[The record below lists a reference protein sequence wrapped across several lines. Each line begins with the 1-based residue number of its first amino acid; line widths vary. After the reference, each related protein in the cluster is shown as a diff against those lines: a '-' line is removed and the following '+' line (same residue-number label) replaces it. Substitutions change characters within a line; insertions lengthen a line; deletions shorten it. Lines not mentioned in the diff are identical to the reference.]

1 MVEMQVVC
9 QVVSRVLYRIVMRVL
24 IGLLLLIPVAGAQTI
39 EASLLAQPPLS
50 AKEKL
55 EVRMRRIASPMTQL
69 GALTGAAINQW
80 RDEPSEWGQGWDA
93 YATRVGSAE
102 GIAVSYNAIGAT
114 SDLLFHLD
122 PRYRRM
128 PNGRVKARIWNAI
141 SQEFVAYKDSGGRM
155 INVST
160 LAGSYGAG
168 FIANTWEPADHS
180 KASDAFVRGT
190 LSIATH
196 TGGNVA
202 REFLPD
208 LLRHFRHSPKS
219 PARSAASNQP

>member
-1 MVEMQVVC
+1 
-9 QVVSRVLYRIVMRVL
+9 MRVL
-24 IGLLLLIPVAGAQTI
+24 LAALVFTPLVSAQIIAT
-39 EASLLAQPPLS
+39 AAQPARPLT

-55 EVRMRRIASPMTQL
+55 ELRLRRIVSPMTQL
-69 GALTGAAINQW
+69 GVLTGSAINQW

-93 YATRVGSAE
+93 YGTRVASAE
-102 GIAVSYNAIGAT
+102 GVALSYSTIGAA
-114 SDLLFHLD
+114 SDMALHLD

-128 PNGRVKARIWNAI
+128 PNGTVKARIWNAI
-141 SQEFVAYKDSGGRM
+141 SQEFLAYKDSGGRM

-168 FIANTWEPADHS
+168 FIANAWEPADHA

-208 LLRHFRHSPKS
+208 LIHHFRHSGKAQGNAGA
-219 PARSAASNQP
+219 PAHQ

>member
-1 MVEMQVVC
+1 MV
-9 QVVSRVLYRIVMRVL
+9 VMRVL
-24 IGLLLLIPVAGAQTI
+24 TIAVLFFVSLADAQTI
-39 EASLLAQPPLS
+39 DANQPVQPIS
-50 AKEKL
+50 AREKL
-55 EVRMRRIASPMTQL
+55 EHRMRKMVSPMTQL
-69 GALTGAAINQW
+69 GVLTGAAVNQW

-93 YATRVGSAE
+93 YGTRVGSAE
-102 GIAVSYNAIGAT
+102 GIAASYNAIGAA
-114 SDLLFHLD
+114 SDLVLHLD

-128 PNGRVKARIWNAI
+128 PHASMKARIWNAI
-141 SQEFVAYKDSGGRM
+141 SQEFLAYKDSGGRM

-168 FIANTWEPADHS
+168 FIANTWEPAAHG
-180 KASDAFVRGT
+180 KASDAWVRGT

-208 LLRHFRHSPKS
+208 LFNRLRHSRKAQTSSGPTTK
-219 PARSAASNQP
+219 P

>member
-1 MVEMQVVC
+1 
-9 QVVSRVLYRIVMRVL
+9 MRVVIAVL
-24 IGLLLLIPVAGAQTI
+24 VFIPTMSAQVI
-39 EASLLAQPPLS
+39 ETTLSPALPLT

-55 EVRMRRIASPMTQL
+55 ELRIRRVASPMTQL
-69 GALTGAAINQW
+69 GVLTGSAINQW

-93 YATRVGSAE
+93 YGTRVGSAE
-102 GIAVSYNAIGAT
+102 GIAVSYNAIGAA
-114 SDLLFHLD
+114 SDLALHLD
-122 PRYRRM
+122 SRYRRM
-128 PNGRVKARIWNAI
+128 PKGTVKARIWNAI
-141 SQEFVAYKDSGGRM
+141 SQEFLAYKDSGGRT

-208 LLRHFRHSPKS
+208 FIHRFRHSPKTKTTS
-219 PARSAASNQP
+219 PASNKP

>member
-1 MVEMQVVC
+1 
-9 QVVSRVLYRIVMRVL
+9 MRVL
-24 IGLLLLIPVAGAQTI
+24 TIAVLLFAPAAGAQPI
-39 EASLLAQPPLS
+39 EANHPAQPLS

-55 EVRMRRIASPMTQL
+55 EIRMRKIVSPMTQL
-69 GALTGAAINQW
+69 GVLTGSAINQW
-80 RDEPSEWGQGWDA
+80 RDEPSEWGQGWDG

-102 GIAVSYNAIGAT
+102 GIAVSYNAVAAT
-114 SDLLFHLD
+114 SDMLFHLD

-128 PNGRVKARIWNAI
+128 PNAGVKARIWNAI
-141 SQEFVAYKDSGGRM
+141 SQEFLAYKDSGGRT

-168 FIANTWEPADHS
+168 FIANTWEPPDHS
-180 KASDAFVRGT
+180 KASDAIVRGT
-190 LSIATH
+190 LSIASH

-208 LLRHFRHSPKS
+208 LFRRLRHSRK
-219 PARSAASNQP
+219 AQGSAAGTTQR